1 MEANLNSVS
10 AAQQKCWD
18 HIETSTKMVEC
29 LEALKAMRITS
40 AIPILSDAFPTLMIT
55 PEHPDDIDM
64 IRALCRVIQTAMK
77 VEAEWQHLSMGDQW
91 HLRLKTP
98 TGINIDVITHLP
110 TAKETPISL

>member
-1 MEANLNSVS
+1 MEAYLNSVS

-29 LEALKAMRITS
+29 LEALKALRVAS
-40 AIPILSDAFPTLMIT
+40 AIPILSDTSPSLMIT

-64 IRALCRVIQTAMK
+64 IRALCRAIQAAMK
-77 VEAEWQHLSMGDQW
+77 AEAEWQHLAISDQW
-91 HLRLKTP
+91 LLRLKTP

-110 TAKETPISL
+110 TVKETPISL